1 MATLERHGPLGFD
14 LLFIDPRVGPMSI
27 GKSAG
32 NDIVI
37 NGDEAVSRLHCRLER
52 LGAAWCITD
61 LGAKNG
67 TIVNGQLITSC
78 KLYDRDEVIL
88 GRTRL
93 VLLDSTARKG
103 GGTTQPVVPAPKLT
117 AKEKEVLI
125 ELCRPILTETAFKQP
140 ARVEAIAQALVVGTP
155 AIRMHLGNLYLK
167 FGILDGV
174 DKRLQLANAALQS
187 GAVTRKDLERGP
199 GEPDRAAGS

>member
-1 MATLERHGPLGFD
+1 LGFD
-14 LLFIDPRVGPMSI
+14 LLFIDNRVGPMSI

-37 NGDEAVSRLHCRLER
+37 DGDEAVSRLHCRLER
-52 LGAAWCITD
+52 LGSAWCITD

-67 TIVNGQLITSC
+67 TIVNGALITSC
-78 KLYDRDEVIL
+78 KLYDRDEIIL

-103 GGTTQPVVPAPKLT
+103 GGTTQPVVSAPKLT

-140 ARVEAIAQALVVGTP
+140 ARVETIAQALVVGTP

-167 FGILDGV
+167 YGILDGV
-174 DKRLQLANAALQS
+174 DKRLQLANAAIQS
-187 GAVTRKDLERGP
+187 GAVTRKDLERRP
-199 GEPDRAAGS
+199 GDPDAPSGS

>member
-14 LLFIDPRVGPMSI
+14 LLYIAETGAPMSI
-27 GKSAG
+27 GKSAA

-37 NGDEAVSRLHCRLER
+37 DGDEAVSRLHARLER

-67 TIVNGQLITSC
+67 TIVNGEMITSR
-78 KLYDRDEVIL
+78 KLYDRDEIIL

-93 VLLDSTARKG
+93 VLLDASARRA
-103 GGTTQPVVPAPKLT
+103 GGTTQPVVPAPKVT
-117 AKEKEVLI
+117 GKEKEVLI
-125 ELCRPILTETAFKQP
+125 ELCRPILAETAFKQP
-140 ARVEAIAQALVVGTP
+140 ARVEAIANALVVGMP

-167 FGILDGV
+167 FGILEGV
-174 DKRLQLANAALQS
+174 DKRLQLANVAMQS
-187 GAVTRKDLERGP
+187 GAVTRKDLERRPTG
-199 GEPDRAAGS
+199 DT